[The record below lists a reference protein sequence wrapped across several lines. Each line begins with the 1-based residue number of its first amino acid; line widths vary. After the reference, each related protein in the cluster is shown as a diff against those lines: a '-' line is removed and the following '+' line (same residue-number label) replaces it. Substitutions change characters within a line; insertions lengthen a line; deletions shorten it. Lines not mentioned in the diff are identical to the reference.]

1 MWVAGERVYMGEDG
15 TTTPNG
21 RPVVGT
27 LLDPAGDEQARELS
41 FALARESG
49 APVRLVSP
57 LRAPDTRGGQAT
69 TAPADGPPVRFAGTE
84 SAAGSGRSPAEVV
97 AEEAVDA
104 TADVVTVERPA
115 SESSGAGIRRGT
127 TDRIVAN
134 APTDA
139 VVANGCGELEG
150 LASILVPVTGGP
162 HTDLTV
168 RVARALAE
176 HENAWIELFT
186 VVPEDAEADRRSE
199 GAEHL
204 AAARRY
210 LGEFEEF
217 DTWLY
222 EADDPAA
229 AIVEQ
234 SAYYDAIVM
243 GAPTKSR
250 LERVVFGSTLDSV
263 DESVDI
269 PVVTAVSK

>member
-1 MWVAGERVYMGEDG
+1 MGEDG
-15 TTTPNG
+15 KTTPNG
-21 RPVVGT
+21 RPVLGT

-41 FALARESG
+41 FALAREAG

-57 LRAPDTRGGQAT
+57 LRAPDASRSQAT

-84 SAAGSGRSPAEVV
+84 SAGSGRSPAEVV
-97 AEEAVDA
+97 AGEAVDA

-139 VVANGCGELEG
+139 VVANGCGDLDE

-162 HTDLTV
+162 HTELTV

-204 AAARRY
+204 AEARRY

-222 EADDPAA
+222 EAEDPAA